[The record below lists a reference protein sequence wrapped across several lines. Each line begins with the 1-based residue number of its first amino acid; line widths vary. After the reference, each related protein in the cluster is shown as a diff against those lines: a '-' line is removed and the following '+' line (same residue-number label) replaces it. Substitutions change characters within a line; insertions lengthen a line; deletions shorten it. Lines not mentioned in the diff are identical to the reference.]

1 MVELTKKKKKNP
13 VSGLFEVVFLLSN
26 THATIAV
33 SLIPLIFTYKLVE
46 LPFLKDP
53 PPFLERLLNMSNYQ
67 RLIKFRI
74 GIRIYNSL
82 HFHFLEGTI
91 DRSMNNGTAS
101 YVFRLSSQNHHRIG
115 SLIPIHG
122 AENKLAN
129 RISAVIRDDR
139 T

>member
-1 MVELTKKKKKNP
+1 MLP
-13 VSGLFEVVFLLSN
+13 N